1 MADDA
6 RRWIIFGILTQGKP
20 ANGKY
25 LWLDAPQFLPQLGP
39 KTAAAGCLILICSTR
54 RFILQDRD
62 HLFAGFFISLV
73 AQFLFLKIIALRGV
87 KARLKNF
94 AALLQNLDLLVELA
108 DIGLHR
114 PAVLVYPPVGN
125 RQKSGHAQRNQ
136 AAESQNQPGT
146 KTFPFFAPGNF
157 NRHGIKRKT
166 ESARPKAKNLA
177 TARRKAKIKRGGT
190 RIFEVKLPRV
200 RRRLASKKS
209 GPDERL

>member
-1 MADDA
+1 MAGCSA
-6 RRWIIFGILTQGKP
+6 IFCHK
-20 ANGKY
+20 
-25 LWLDAPQFLPQLGP
+25 LGP

-125 RQKSGHAQRNQ
+125 RQNPATPNAIKPPKPKPAGN
-136 AAESQNQPGT
+136 EN
-146 KTFPFFAPGNF
+146 FPFL
-157 NRHGIKRKT
+157 RRGI
-166 ESARPKAKNLA
+166 L
-177 TARRKAKIKRGGT
+177 TAMGLN
-190 RIFEVKLPRV
+190 VKLKARGQKQKISQP
-200 RRRLASKKS
+200 LAGKQ
-209 GPDERL
+209 R